1 MLNSVKNI
9 SHRPDRDILLKGQ
22 ELKSVFDV
30 SLVKV
35 KVKQMTGEDSFIIIG
50 N

>member
-22 ELKSVFDV
+22 ELNSVFDV
-30 SLVKV
+30 SLVEVNV
-35 KVKQMTGEDSFIIIG
+35 KHMTGEDSFIIIG